1 MYDTLPRFNHEIRL
15 NTKINLSEKINR
27 QMEPLY
33 EKDNLKI
40 FLTVNDKITVRRV
53 MLAE

>member
-15 NTKINLSEKINR
+15 NTKINLNDKINK
-27 QMEPLY
+27 QIEPLY

-40 FLTVNDKITVRRV
+40 LLTVNDKITVRKV
-53 MLAE
+53 ILT